1 VNELFD
7 EIKEQHQFKTDTQL
21 ADFLLLSKAQVC
33 LLRAGKKL
41 SAYTLMPVPKRDIHT
56 LCSTVEFNPDMTPEA
71 RKKCRD
77 LRATKY

>member
-1 VNELFD
+1 VRTEFAILAMIGLLVAFIFILF
-7 EIKEQHQFKTDTQL
+7 
-21 ADFLLLSKAQVC
+21 
-33 LLRAGKKL
+33 
-41 SAYTLMPVPKRDIHT
+41 LMPVPKRDIHT